1 MDPSSPAPLRLVSN
15 QGDRGLLLAPPLSFS
30 AGPGFRWEN
39 RNVTSEAPSDPNS
52 LLLLFLLGI
61 IIVSSY

>member
-1 MDPSSPAPLRLVSN
+1 MGPSSPAPLRLVSN
-15 QGDRGLLLAPPLSFS
+15 QGDSGLLLAPPLSFS

-39 RNVTSEAPSDPNS
+39 RSVTSEAPSDPNS
-52 LLLLFLLGI
+52 LLFLLGI